1 MTRSSTE
8 EILTSELQQEVV
20 AFPHIFERRVH
31 AVAFPDGFE
40 RRVHV
45 VAKSVLSINFVP
57 FNRLV
62 TIPTPIKKEVEKF
75 RTHDGCVGSNRQIF
89 ILTQSNINIVHTFSG
104 AYVTHIQHYQ

>member
-57 FNRLV
+57 FNKLV
-62 TIPTPIKKEVEKF
+62 TIPTPIKKEVEILIVLCS
-75 RTHDGCVGSNRQIF
+75 RTTYPV
-89 ILTQSNINIVHTFSG
+89 
-104 AYVTHIQHYQ
+104 

>member
-1 MTRSSTE
+1 VTRSSTE

-62 TIPTPIKKEVEKF
+62 TIPTPIKKEVESIPYAF
-75 RTHDGCVGSNRQIF
+75 LAPDRGCVTLLG
-89 ILTQSNINIVHTFSG
+89 V
-104 AYVTHIQHYQ
+104 

>member
-62 TIPTPIKKEVEKF
+62 TIPTPIKKEVEYSYPLIGLF
-75 RTHDGCVGSNRQIF
+75 R
-89 ILTQSNINIVHTFSG
+89 INTS
-104 AYVTHIQHYQ
+104 

>member
-45 VAKSVLSINFVP
+45 VAFP
-57 FNRLV
+57 
-62 TIPTPIKKEVEKF
+62 
-75 RTHDGCVGSNRQIF
+75 DGFERRVHGSSKIS
-89 ILTQSNINIVHTFSG
+89 TEC
-104 AYVTHIQHYQ
+104 